1 MEKRTPGSTA
11 LYGPR
16 LEEPRVPAIPAV
28 ERLINQFAKHESE
41 EIHFTKRYKEFVEK
55 SKNPVVTFLLQLIIA
70 DEERHHAVIHAMNS
84 TLMGAL
90 NWTRP
95 QDALAGINDM
105 GAERDALLS
114 LTEEFLELE
123 KKGIK
128 EYKELIKAS
137 KDYHRGI
144 FALLLGSMIHDS
156 EKHAEILE
164 FLLEKLKE
172 A

>member
-1 MEKRTPGSTA
+1 MEERIPEYYA
-11 LYGPR
+11 LYGPE
-16 LEEPRVPAIPAV
+16 LEEPGAQAISAV
-28 ERLINQFAKHESE
+28 ERLMNEFSSHESQE
-41 EIHFTKRYKEFVEK
+41 AHFTKRYKEVVEK
-55 SKNPVVTFLLQLIIA
+55 SQNPLVKFLLQLIIT
-70 DEERHHAVIHAMNS
+70 DEEKHHAVIHAMVS
-84 TLMGAL
+84 TLKGGL

-95 QDALAGINDM
+95 EDAIRGFYEL
-105 GAERDALLS
+105 GAEKDELLK
-114 LTEEFLELE
+114 LTEEFAALE

-137 KDYHRGI
+137 KGYYRGL

-164 FLLEKLKE
+164 FLVEKLKE